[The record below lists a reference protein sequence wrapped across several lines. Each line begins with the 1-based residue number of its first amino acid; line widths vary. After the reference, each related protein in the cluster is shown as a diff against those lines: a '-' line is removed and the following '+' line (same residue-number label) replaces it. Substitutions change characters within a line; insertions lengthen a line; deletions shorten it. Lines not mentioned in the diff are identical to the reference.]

1 MCEFYEAD
9 IKRPEMASDATL
21 RDYFAAKAMAAIVR
35 RWDGHSFGGGHNS
48 PQYKENQHKEPPMI
62 YAIAGGARMGA
73 FQLNESLLERITRKL
88 RDGWK
93 RLIDVL
99 NQPGVPKNG

>member
-1 MCEFYEAD
+1 
-9 IKRPEMASDATL
+9 
-21 RDYFAAKAMAAIVR
+21 
-35 RWDGHSFGGGHNS
+35 
-48 PQYKENQHKEPPMI
+48 MI

-93 RLIDVL
+93 RVEVLLCAMKYPLITRCFVL
-99 NQPGVPKNG
+99 HRTKQ

>member
-1 MCEFYEAD
+1 
-9 IKRPEMASDATL
+9 
-21 RDYFAAKAMAAIVR
+21 
-35 RWDGHSFGGGHNS
+35 
-48 PQYKENQHKEPPMI
+48 MI

-93 RLIDVL
+93 GVEVL
-99 NQPGVPKNG
+99 LCAMK

>member
-1 MCEFYEAD
+1 
-9 IKRPEMASDATL
+9 
-21 RDYFAAKAMAAIVR
+21 
-35 RWDGHSFGGGHNS
+35 
-48 PQYKENQHKEPPMI
+48 MI

-93 RLIDVL
+93 RVEVL
-99 NQPGVPKNG
+99 LCAMKQPSITRCFVLHRTRQ

>member
-1 MCEFYEAD
+1 
-9 IKRPEMASDATL
+9 
-21 RDYFAAKAMAAIVR
+21 
-35 RWDGHSFGGGHNS
+35 
-48 PQYKENQHKEPPMI
+48 MI

-93 RLIDVL
+93 IVEVL
-99 NQPGVPKNG
+99 LCAMK